1 MTELDTIALYDP
13 GNLKPEDLV
22 AGFVARENTLNYFL
36 AELRHQTAPNTS
48 PRHHLIVGQ
57 RGMGKT
63 TLLHRIA
70 IAVSE
75 DKELAEHFVPLTFRE
90 EQYNVINLHVFW
102 CNCIEALLDRLEQQN
117 RSDEVKKLE
126 DELLNLESTYA
137 QNRKQELDGN
147 AASRVFRLACQR
159 LQRRPVLLLDNLDLI
174 LDALKKDSWGLRE
187 ALQQSDGALV
197 IGAAPVYPK
206 GLSDKKAAF
215 FDFFRITTLQ
225 RLEAPEVRACLHRLA
240 RKRGEAG
247 RKVTEL
253 LHNSPGR
260 ITALTEMTGGNP
272 RTLAVLYLLLESQ
285 AGEDAFADLEKLLD
299 RMTPLYKARAEEPP
313 PQARA
318 VLDAVALA
326 WDPITAAEVSRE
338 SGLEVTVVNA
348 QLSRL
353 EKDGFLEKVEVS
365 GSGRHGYQMIER
377 FFNIWYLMRHG
388 SRRLKL
394 RVRWLTSFLRGFYSA
409 NDREN
414 LARDF
419 LRVGNHCGRA
429 DLMLALSESVDD
441 PIYRKALNH
450 AAGRDLL
457 QQSDIRERIRGLV
470 DLRDIDPEQADMS
483 ELERKVLAID
493 REWPQGL
500 SAQECW
506 DLLGGS
512 LEMSGAEKRRIV
524 ETLFSMDSDKLA
536 ELAATLR
543 KEIAEL
549 CETLTITAEQLA
561 PYRAAVRD
569 SSIRHCYDLEGAS
582 AAALHE
588 NLLDIAAIG
597 CLVALNKDGDLDEVR
612 KTQSRFSDQG
622 GELWTRIVADPLLE
636 RPETAERA
644 FKRGISLDY
653 KYKEFED
660 AELAYQ
666 KAIALNPEN
675 PRQWNNLGNLLQYQL
690 GRYEESEAAYR
701 KAIEL
706 NSKFAWPWY
715 NLGNLL
721 QYRLE
726 RYEEA
731 EVAYRNAIK
740 LDSNDSRLWG
750 NLGDLLQHRLERYEE
765 AEAAY
770 RKAIELNPENA
781 NLWNDLG
788 RLLYREFDK
797 YEEAEEAYRKAIE
810 LDSKF
815 AWPWNNLGNLLQ
827 YRLERYEEAEA
838 AYRKAIELD
847 PHEALP
853 WSNLGDLLQYRLERY
868 EEAEVAYRK
877 AIELDSEYV
886 STWSNLGRLLAHSLN
901 QYEESEVAY
910 RQAIKLEPDD
920 SNLWNDFGDLLQY
933 HLCRYE
939 EAEQAYFRALKL
951 SIDNDFP
958 YPHGNLAFLYW
969 LDLNQPET
977 AQHHAALAST
987 GLDDCGKQLMEVAR
1001 LLAEDSVGPAW
1012 SALDGVLTTGCME
1025 KWSSYGSC
1033 LSYILRHVYNHHY
1046 GPKFR
1051 EWMEAADYPA
1061 RYAPLYWAFLAL
1073 LEGKD
1078 ILHNVNPEVRNTAK
1092 QIYQGL
1098 AVGVRPETP
1107 APKRKRRRPPN

>member
-1 MTELDTIALYDP
+1 MTEIDTIALYGP

-36 AELRHQTAPNTS
+36 SELRHQAALNVS

-63 TLLHRIA
+63 TLLHRIGIA
-70 IAVSE
+70 IGE
-75 DKELAEHFVPLTFRE
+75 DKELAEYFLPLTFRE

-102 CNCIEALLDRLEQQN
+102 CNCIEALLDRLEQQS
-117 RSDEVKKLE
+117 RCDEVKKLE
-126 DELLNLESTYA
+126 DELLSVETTYA

-187 ALQQSDGALV
+187 ALQQSDGPLV
-197 IGAAPVYPK
+197 IGAAPSYPK
-206 GLSDKKAAF
+206 GLADKKAAF

-247 RKVTEL
+247 QRVTEL

-457 QQSDIRERIRGLV
+457 QNSDIRERIRGLV

-493 REWPQGL
+493 RDWPQGL
-500 SAQECW
+500 TAQECW

-524 ETLFSMDSDKLA
+524 ETLSSMDSDNLV

-549 CETLTITAEQLA
+549 CETLNITAEQLA

-569 SSIRHCYDLEGAS
+569 GSIRHCYDLEGAS

-588 NLLDIAAIG
+588 NITDIAAIG
-597 CLVALNKDGDLDEVR
+597 CLLALKRDGDLDEVR
-612 KTQSRFSDQG
+612 KTQTRFSDQTG
-622 GELWTRIVADPLLE
+622 GLWTRIAADPLLE
-636 RPETAERA
+636 ESETTERA
-644 FKRGISLDY
+644 FARGEMLDY
-653 KYKEFED
+653 VYSDFKD
-660 AELAYQ
+660 AESAYR
-666 KAIALNPEN
+666 KAIALDSGN
-675 PRQWNNLGNLLQYQL
+675 PRQWNSLGNLLRFHFERYEEAELAYRKAIEIDPKCIFSWDSLGNLLQYHL
-690 GRYEESEAAYR
+690 G
-701 KAIEL
+701 
-706 NSKFAWPWY
+706 
-715 NLGNLL
+715 
-721 QYRLE
+721 

-731 EVAYRNAIK
+731 EVAYRKAIELDPNNAYSW
-740 LDSNDSRLWG
+740 D
-750 NLGDLLQHRLERYEE
+750 NLGDLLQDH
-765 AEAAY
+765 
-770 RKAIELNPENA
+770 
-781 NLWNDLG
+781 
-788 RLLYREFDK
+788 
-797 YEEAEEAYRKAIE
+797 
-810 LDSKF
+810 
-815 AWPWNNLGNLLQ
+815 
-827 YRLERYEEAEA
+827 LERYEEAEA

-847 PHEALP
+847 STYVSA
-853 WSNLGDLLQYRLERY
+853 WSGLGWLLQHNLNRY
-868 EEAEVAYRK
+868 EEAEVNYRR
-877 AIELDSEYV
+877 AIELEPSE
-886 STWSNLGRLLAHSLN
+886 
-901 QYEESEVAY
+901 
-910 RQAIKLEPDD
+910 KL
-920 SNLWNDFGDLLQY
+920 LWNDFGTLLQY
-933 HLCRYE
+933 YLCRYS
-939 EAEQAYFRALKL
+939 EAEQAYLRALEL
-951 SIDNDFP
+951 PFDNVFP

-969 LDLNQPET
+969 LDLNQPEA
-977 AQHHAALAST
+977 AQHHAALANAD
-987 GLDDCGKQLMEVAR
+987 LDECGEQLLEVAR

-1012 SALDGVLTTGCME
+1012 SALDSVLTAGCME
-1025 KWSSYGSC
+1025 KWGSYGSC
-1033 LSYILRHVYNHHY
+1033 LSYILRHVYSHQY
-1046 GPKFR
+1046 GAKFR

-1073 LEGKD
+1073 LEGED

-1098 AVGVRPETP
+1098 AVGVQVGTP
-1107 APKRKRRRPPN
+1107 TPKRKRHRPPN

>member
-1 MTELDTIALYDP
+1 MTELDTIALYGP

-36 AELRHQTAPNTS
+36 AELRHQTAPNAS

-70 IAVSE
+70 IAIGE
-75 DKELAEHFVPLTFRE
+75 DKELAEHFLPLTFRE

-102 CNCIEALLDRLEQQN
+102 CNCIEALLDRLEQQS
-117 RSDEVKKLE
+117 RCDEVKKLE
-126 DELLNLESTYA
+126 DELLNLEDTYA

-174 LDALKKDSWGLRE
+174 LDALKKDGWGLRE
-187 ALQQSDGALV
+187 ALQQSDGPLV
-197 IGAAPVYPK
+197 IGAAPAYPK
-206 GLSDKKAAF
+206 GLSDKKTAF
-215 FDFFRITTLQ
+215 FDFFRITILQ

-247 RKVTEL
+247 QRVSEL
-253 LHNSPGR
+253 LHSSPGR

-414 LARDF
+414 LARDY
-419 LRVGNHCGRA
+419 LRVGNHYGRA
-429 DLMLALSESVDD
+429 DLMLALSESVED

-457 QQSDIRERIRGLV
+457 QNSDIRERIRGLV

-493 REWPQGL
+493 RDWPQGL
-500 SAQECW
+500 TAQEGW

-524 ETLFSMDSDKLA
+524 ETLSSMDSDKLVK
-536 ELAATLR
+536 LAATLR
-543 KEIAEL
+543 KEIVEL
-549 CETLTITAEQLA
+549 CETLTITAAQLT

-569 SSIRHCYDLEGAS
+569 GSIRHCYDLEGAS

-588 NLLDIAAIG
+588 NLSDIAAIG

-612 KTQSRFSDQG
+612 KTQSRFSDQT
-622 GELWTRIVADPLLE
+622 GELWTRIAADPLLE
-636 RPETAERA
+636 RPETAERV
-644 FKRGISLDY
+644 FKSGISLDY

-675 PRQWNNLGNLLQYQL
+675 PRQWNNLGNLLQHQL
-690 GRYEESEAAYR
+690 GRYEEAEEAYH

-706 NSKFAWPWY
+706 DSKFAWPWL

-721 QYRLE
+721 QFRL
-726 RYEEA
+726 
-731 EVAYRNAIK
+731 K
-740 LDSNDSRLWG
+740 
-750 NLGDLLQHRLERYEE
+750 RYEE

-788 RLLYREFDK
+788 RLLYRELDK

-838 AYRKAIELD
+838 AYRKSMELD
-847 PHEALP
+847 PNYAYS
-853 WSNLGDLLQYRLERY
+853 WGNLGDLLQYRLERY
-868 EEAEVAYRK
+868 EEAEAAYRK
-877 AIELDSEYV
+877 AIELNPEYA
-886 STWSNLGRLLAHSLN
+886 SAWRNLGRLLEYNLN
-901 QYEESEVAY
+901 RYEESEAAF
-910 RQAIKLEPDD
+910 RRAIKLEPDD
-920 SNLWNDFGDLLQY
+920 SHIWNTFGVLLHY
-933 HLCRYE
+933 RLCRYE
-939 EAEQAYFRALKL
+939 EAEQAYFRALEL

-958 YPHGNLAFLYW
+958 YSHGNLAFLYW
-969 LDLNQPET
+969 LDLNRPEA
-977 AQHHAALAST
+977 AQHHAALANA
-987 GLDDCGKQLMEVAR
+987 GLDECGKQLLEVAR
-1001 LLAEDSVGPAW
+1001 LLAEDSVGLAW
-1012 SALDGVLTTGCME
+1012 SALDGVLTAGCLE
-1025 KWSSYGSC
+1025 KWDSYGPC
-1033 LSYILRHVYNHHY
+1033 LSYILRHVYSHHY
-1046 GPKFR
+1046 GAKFR

-1073 LEGKD
+1073 LEGED